1 MQRRKNI
8 LEKAKHMK
16 KNVWIRDLC
25 SFLLVFC
32 AFASLRLLFNVNPSD
47 DPVKSP
53 EIQEIIMSYRIGII
67 R

>member
-1 MQRRKNI
+1 MFNQMQRRKNI

-32 AFASLRLLFNVNPSD
+32 AFASLRLLFNV
-47 DPVKSP
+47 
-53 EIQEIIMSYRIGII
+53 
-67 R
+67 